1 MNSIL
6 SRLVL
11 PCIALA
17 AASIASITSSAAEPQ
32 DNILYSE
39 EFAQTSYGRTPKGWS
54 DLTNVRP
61 SRNWAVDG
69 NGRLRFVIKNKT
81 GLLAYSGYTAEPKP
95 ASALSNAIIT
105 AEFSKTE
112 DDAVSFGIAGRVQD
126 RDNYYLARF
135 TGTNRLELMIVKNGV
150 ANALDAV
157 PVDDL
162 KERRPT
168 GRVTLRRYPAGEQ
181 WSMTLRMEGD
191 HIETAVFDSEGKV
204 QARLSAIN
212 GEFKKGCPGFCCT
225 RFASASSI
233 QIAAI
238 KFFEAKADAA
248 RLARRNAAISAAE
261 PDYPVVKAQWKTS
274 ELDMPQTQ
282 LAKDYDVIV
291 AGAGMGG
298 WATAVQ
304 AARLGA
310 RVLLLEETDWIGGQM
325 AAAAVTTMDEDSV
338 WMKFPVRERG
348 LYREFHESMTLHYLT
363 MEKDPQVAYY
373 GWPDQ
378 MEGGY
383 EPKAARAVMYG
394 FIKEARDRGA
404 VLDLSL
410 STRVTAVK
418 KQSDTVKGATLT
430 AADGSTREVASKV
443 LVDATEYGDVIP
455 LTGARY
461 RVGNVTS
468 HKLDPA
474 ALVQDHTW
482 TCVVREYPGGV
493 PEHLI
498 VKEPP
503 PGYAKGS
510 GKRYRK
516 YTNDGPIIWGGAG
529 KGYKGP
535 RHWSAYFAW
544 RGMADSDSPLIGEAS
559 WQRHTQCGFNGGNDY
574 PVTVATVEDSAQRA
588 LDERE
593 GIYKTLGALY
603 YFQHDLGLNWS
614 LAEDEGY
621 ATEANRAKMKSLD
634 LRPDLEALAVHLPQ
648 HPYVRE
654 CRRIIGMETLTAHD
668 LGRFEQAK
676 HVTTSVAM
684 GDYFMDLDHGKTGHA
699 IEEGLDGGELPR
711 PGGGP
716 FQVPFGVFIPEK
728 VDGFIPAEKNL
739 SQSRLANGATRLQP
753 ITMLTGQAA
762 GTIAAL
768 AAKQGVQPRALKPL
782 AVQQALLASGSTL
795 IQRWYA
801 DVPWGTELWR
811 ATQLLALYKIM
822 DRPGEI
828 DRENDVPLASKA
840 MWGAN
845 EPLSYDEMEKVISS
859 LMVVVHGPQTKPFLA
874 DPPGVPFTKISAGVL
889 KMNMEVPDP
898 AWGNVVSQMEFQ
910 DPSRLT
916 AGEFA
921 IVVARCLVESLKP

>member
-1 MNSIL
+1 MQSLIHHTL
-6 SRLVL
+6 RSWVWHAALMLIPVGSFAADRL
-11 PCIALA
+11 
-17 AASIASITSSAAEPQ
+17 
-32 DNILYSE
+32 LYSE
-39 EFAQTSYGRTPKGWS
+39 NFADTAYGHTPQGWR
-54 DLTNVRP
+54 DLTNLRP
-61 SRNWAVDG
+61 SRNWVVDG
-69 NGRLRFVIKNKT
+69 NGALRQTIKHHT
-81 GLLAYSGYTAEPKP
+81 GLVVYDGYTLQPKP
-95 ASALSNAIIT
+95 ANSLTDARVSAT
-105 AEFSKTE
+105 FSKTE
-112 DDAVSFGIAGRVQD
+112 DENVSFGIAGRVQD
-126 RDNYYLARF
+126 RSNYYLARF
-135 TGTNRLELMIVKNGV
+135 SGTNRLELIMVKDGV
-150 ANALDAV
+150 ESALDAV
-157 PVDDL
+157 PVEDL

-168 GRVTLRRYPAGEQ
+168 GRVTLRRYRAGEK
-181 WSMTLRMEGD
+181 WTLTLTMQKDR
-191 HIETAVFDSEGKV
+191 IEAIVLDQDGTE
-204 QARLSAIN
+204 QARLSVIN
-212 GEFKKGCPGFCCT
+212 DTFAKGTPGLVAT
-225 RFASASSI
+225 RFASATNFRI
-233 QIAAI
+233 
-238 KFFEAKADAA
+238 EALKPIEVTADGA
-248 RLARRNAAISAAE
+248 RLAKRNAVISANE
-261 PDYPVVKAQWKTS
+261 PDYPVVKAQWKTTD
-274 ELDMPQTQ
+274 LDTPPTK

-291 AGAGMGG
+291 AGAGTGG
-298 WATAVQ
+298 WAAAVQ

-348 LYREFHESMTLHYLT
+348 LYREFNASMVLHYLT

-404 VLDLSL
+404 VLDVSL
-410 STRVTAVK
+410 RTRISSVK
-418 KQSDTVKGATLT
+418 KQGDTITGATLT
-430 AADGSTREVASKV
+430 FADGSMQVIASKL

-468 HKLDPA
+468 DKLDPA

-498 VKEPP
+498 IKEPP

-510 GKRYRK
+510 GKRYRH
-516 YTNDGPIIWGGAG
+516 YTNNGVILWGGAG

-544 RGMADSDSPLIGEAS
+544 RGMADGDSPLVGEAS

-574 PVTVATVEDSAQRA
+574 PVTVATIEDLAQRA

-603 YFQHDLGLNWS
+603 YFQHELGLNWS

-621 ATEANRAKMKSLD
+621 ATDANREKMKSLD

-699 IEEGLDGGELPR
+699 IEEDLDGGELPK

-768 AAKQGVQPRALKPL
+768 AVKQGVQPRAMKPL
-782 AVQQALLASGSTL
+782 AVQQTLLASGSTL

-811 ATQLLALYKIM
+811 ATQLLSLLKIM

-840 MWGAN
+840 MWGAAQPITA
-845 EPLSYDEMEKVISS
+845 EERAQVLERAKQVTGTTPVI
-859 LMVVVHGPQTKPFLA
+859 A
-874 DPPGVPFTKISAGVL
+874 DDVK
-889 KMNMEVPDP
+889 
-898 AWGNVVSQMEFQ
+898 
-910 DPSRLT
+910 T
-916 AGEFA
+916 AGDFA
-921 IVVARCLVESLKP
+921 TAVAHQLLESSKP